1 MSLLSLITNFGIMG
15 RDCGYPQFF
24 GLKPWYYY
32 LEVNNDCSIK
42 DFNVLPPNGTSDFLL
57 VAVVII
63 DDLLRIAGFVAIGYI
78 IYGGILYVTSQ
89 GSPDQTGKAQNTIIN
104 ALIGLVITVIAVA
117 FVSFLGSRLS

>member
-1 MSLLSLITNFGIMG
+1 MLSLLTQSGVQGKN
-15 RDCGYPQFF
+15 CGYPEFF

-32 LEVNNDCSIK
+32 LETDGKCNVTQ
-42 DFNVLPPNGTSDFLL
+42 FQVLPETGVSDFFL
-57 VAVVII
+57 VALVIV

-104 ALIGLVITVIAVA
+104 ALIGLVIASIAVA
-117 FVSFLGSRLS
+117 AVSFIGSRIG